1 VTRRGRLAAPLATE
15 RGLALVAVLVT
26 LALLLAVAGELAQAM
41 RIEGRATAGF
51 RHAAVTAQLAE
62 AGYHRAVAELLPDVL
77 AHELDPEGRLAM
89 RRTRLGTVE
98 APARSGLTLGRGQ
111 LGYRITDESARLN
124 VNRATPD
131 VLRRLLVGLGVERA
145 NQDVIV
151 DSLLDWRDSN
161 EEHRLNGA
169 ESEHYLALPLPYRSK
184 NANLDDVAELAQV
197 RGVTADLLH
206 GRAGSPGLL
215 DVLTV
220 AGAGAINVNT
230 VSAPVLAAL
239 GFATAEIQVL
249 AGGRPYLDAAAVP
262 GPLRRGA
269 QQTRTDTFR
278 IEAWGETGGRRGRTL
293 VAVVQRRVEQGG
305 GLRVVPLSWRWTTEP
320 AP

>member
-1 VTRRGRLAAPLATE
+1 VTRRARLAAPLRTE

-41 RIEGRATAGF
+41 RVEGRATAGF
-51 RHAAVTAQLAE
+51 RHTAVTAQLAE
-62 AGYHRAVAELLPDVL
+62 AGYQLAVAELLPDAL
-77 AHELDPEGRLAM
+77 AHELDARGRLAV
-89 RRTRLGTVE
+89 RRTRLGPVE
-98 APARSGLTLGRGQ
+98 APARTDVALGPGR

-131 VLRRLLVGLGVERA
+131 VLRGLLAELGVERETR
-145 NQDVIV
+145 DVVV
-151 DSLLDWRDSN
+151 DSLLDWRDAN

-169 ESEHYLALPLPYRSK
+169 ESDHYLALPVPYRSK

-197 RGVTADLLH
+197 RGVTAELLH
-206 GRAGSPGLL
+206 GRSGTPGLL
-215 DVLTV
+215 DLLTV
-220 AGAGAINVNT
+220 AGAGTLNVNT

-239 GFATAEIQVL
+239 GFATAEIQTL

-269 QQTRTDTFR
+269 QQTRSDTFR
-278 IEAWGETGGRRGRTL
+278 IEAWGEVGGRRGRTL
-293 VAVVQRRVEQGG
+293 VAVVQRRVERGG
-305 GLRVVPLSWRWTTEP
+305 GLRMVPLSWRWAPEP
-320 AP
+320 VS